1 LKGLSIAR
9 KYYFEVGRPAIE
21 RELPEGLPFLAAG
34 LCGDGSDCLGYDDVF
49 SADHD
54 FGPGFCL
61 WLEDDAYRKYGT
73 ALQQIYDSLPTS
85 FEEIPARKN
94 DPASGKRVGVFRTSD
109 FFYSFLGTGHLPET
123 DSDWDLL
130 KEDRLR
136 ALTSGEM
143 FEDTPGIFSAMRE
156 VLAAYYPENVR
167 IRKIAD
173 AVHLTSQ
180 TGQYNYARSMERGDT
195 VTAVFCLQ
203 EFVRSVIHLVH
214 LLERTYEPYYKW
226 AWRSFTELRSSE
238 GLTQSLT
245 KLLEEPLNKEAWN
258 GSRGMNLN
266 VKDEKVL
273 LIEGVCRRL
282 LLLLQNQGL
291 TDRTDSFLDAHA
303 GEILSHIRRPE

>member
-1 LKGLSIAR
+1 LKGLSIAK
-9 KYYFEVGRPAIE
+9 KYYCEVGRPAIE
-21 RELPEGLPFLAAG
+21 RELPEALPFLAAG
-34 LCGDGSDCLGYDDVF
+34 LCGDGSDCLGYDDAL

-61 WLEDDAYRKYGT
+61 WLEDDAYRKYGK
-73 ALQQIYDSLPTS
+73 ALQQIYDRLPAS
-85 FEEIPARKN
+85 FEGIPARKN

-109 FFYSFLGTGHLPET
+109 FFISFLGTDHLPET
-123 DSDWDLL
+123 DGDWALL

-136 ALTSGEM
+136 ALISGEV

-173 AVHLTSQ
+173 AVHLASQ
-180 TGQYNYARSMERGDT
+180 TGQYNYARSMERGDL

-203 EFVRSVIHLVH
+203 EFVRSVIRLVH

-226 AWRSFTELRSSE
+226 AWKSFTELRSSE
-238 GLTQSLT
+238 GLTQSLA
-245 KLLEEPLNKEAWN
+245 KLLEEPLDTEAWT
-258 GSRGMNLN
+258 GSRGFSLN

-273 LIEGVCRRL
+273 LIEAVCRRL

-291 TDRTDSFLDAHA
+291 TSRSDSFLDAHV
-303 GEILSHIRRPE
+303 GEILSHIFEQ